1 MDAMV
6 SILDKQVKVE
16 WTSAAAAEMARR
28 ADPLAVEMELYFSC
42 LLRKKVRFDEKAHSR
57 TFLPVTPQLQ
67 VAFRPVMTR
76 VCSAETVEDAPPLDD
91 FPIVNPAAFVPH
103 WLKIDYRHGQWQG
116 EFGFTNER

>member
-1 MDAMV
+1 MV
-6 SILDKQVKVE
+6 EILNKQVEVG

-28 ADPLAVEMELYFSC
+28 TEPLRVEMELYFSC
-42 LLRKKVRFDEKAHSR
+42 LLRKKVRFDENAHSR

-67 VAFRPVMTR
+67 VAFRPVMTK

-116 EFGFTNER
+116 EFGFRTER